1 MSSRG
6 GNEKKR
12 ELVDTQILQ
21 DDDPALYPP
30 FTEQPPSRSLGA
42 KKIRKINPL
51 GMRVV
56 VKILSDQNMTETGL
70 YLPEGAKQ
78 AMMESLRAKVVEVAR
93 AEDEHDDANVSGIP
107 LGEYVLIPKTA
118 GVRVPWDDTLRIVDT
133 KDVLAVIREISVS

>member
-12 ELVDTQILQ
+12 DLVETQILQ

-30 FTEQPPSRSLGA
+30 FKEQPPSRSMA
-42 KKIRKINPL
+42 SKKIRKINPL

-56 VKILSDQNMTETGL
+56 VKILSDQNMTEAGL